1 MSITFMQKTTGRFK
15 RVALSFRAQVYGIL
29 YCLIG
34 LGAVGATLVAWAGIR
49 LKAGQTLAVWMGC
62 LVKNPNEVI

>member
-1 MSITFMQKTTGRFK
+1 MLGASVQASVTRSSLEVF
-15 RVALSFRAQVYGIL
+15 SEVYGIL

-49 LKAGQTLAVWMGC
+49 LKA
-62 LVKNPNEVI
+62 P